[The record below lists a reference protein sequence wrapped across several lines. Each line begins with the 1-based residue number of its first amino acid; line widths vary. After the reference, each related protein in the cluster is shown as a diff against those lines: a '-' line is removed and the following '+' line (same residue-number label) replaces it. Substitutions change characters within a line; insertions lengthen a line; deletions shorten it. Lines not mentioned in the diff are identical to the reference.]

1 MVWVLGEVWECGGE
15 IWWVWAGL
23 EGFRGPV
30 EAGRVCYGS
39 RHYFARP
46 DGVVCGGSGVCGE
59 FLALLRHI
67 WCFHAGLEGF
77 RGPAPSMALCLPWRD
92 PVRAA
97 GGVDGVDGVG
107 VVSGSGL
114 GAFGHFWTIW
124 TIWCDPFEDS
134 TPRRLLLSTS

>member
-1 MVWVLGEVWECGGE
+1 MAARFGGFGPDSRDFEGRSKLAGSATAHGIILRGLMVLS
-15 IWWVWAGL
+15 AAD
-23 EGFRGPV
+23 R
-30 EAGRVCYGS
+30 
-39 RHYFARP
+39 
-46 DGVVCGGSGVCGE
+46 VCGE